1 MQFKVSSVRTG
12 GVLLTLLLSFPLL
25 AQEKDSVTVALDP
38 VVITGTRLEQQKSKV
53 PGSISVVTR
62 ETIEQSGHTSILPTL
77 ASQVPGLFLNARG
90 VIGYGVGPNSGG
102 TISIRGISGT
112 PNSRILVLIDGQP
125 QFMGIFGHP
134 IADAYTS
141 TDIERVEVLK
151 GAASLL
157 YGSNAMGG
165 AINIITRQAR
175 SEGLSGSTQLAYG
188 SFNSSKYNGNISY
201 KKRDFEAVIAFNSE
215 HTDGFRE
222 EGKDEFDNTTGYL
235 KVGYQLNKSW
245 AATIDGQ
252 LANATYFQPGTTEVP
267 LENDR
272 RKYLR
277 GRAALSLENT
287 FEKIQGAFKVFYN
300 AGKHEFTDGFRS
312 TDVNQGFTFYQNLKL
327 LPDNIITV
335 GVDYKNFGG
344 KAENDSLPPPARV
357 GFDEKQRV
365 NEVDFYALVEHT
377 FLEKLTLEGGIRFI
391 QNSQYGGNTTPAAGL
406 AYQATEST
414 TLKASAA
421 KAFRSPAIVDLFL
434 FPPSND
440 ELQPEE
446 VWNYEIGLMQ
456 SLMNKKVSLELSA
469 YISEGDNLIQEVP
482 SSTPGP
488 PQRRNTGAF
497 SNQGVDFQARYFFNT
512 DLDVMMNYSFLNVSE
527 TVLYAPRHT
536 LGVVANYDFHHF
548 GLQLDVQQL
557 ADLSIA
563 LSPEVPAESYTM
575 ANARLRWSVTDWIH
589 LFVEGKNL
597 LDQTY
602 QVELGYPMPG
612 INVLGGFHYK
622 F

>member
-1 MQFKVSSVRTG
+1 MRFKVFSVRVG
-12 GVLLTLLLSFPLL
+12 GLLLTLLLSLPLL
-25 AQEKDSVTVALDP
+25 AQERDTSTVELDP

-62 ETIEQSGHTSILPTL
+62 EAIEQSGHTNILPVL

-90 VIGYGVGPNSGG
+90 VIGYGIGPNSGG

-112 PNSRILVLIDGQP
+112 PNSRVLVLIDGQP

-165 AINIITRQAR
+165 AINIITRQAKD
-175 SEGLSGSTQLAYG
+175 GLNGSTQLAYG
-188 SFNSSKYNGNISY
+188 SFNSSKYNGTISY
-201 KKRDFEAVIAFNSE
+201 KKGDLEAMASLNSE
-215 HTDGFRE
+215 QTDGFRE
-222 EGKDEFDNTTGYL
+222 DGKDEFENTTGYL
-235 KVGYQLNKSW
+235 KVGYQLNESW
-245 AATIDGQ
+245 VATVDGQ
-252 LANATYFQPGTTEVP
+252 LANAIYYQPGTVEVP

-277 GRAALSLENT
+277 GRAALSLKNT
-287 FEKIQGAFKVFYN
+287 FDKVQGAFKVFYN

-312 TDVNQGFTFYQNLKL
+312 TDVNQGFTLYQNLTL

-344 KAENDSLPPPARV
+344 KAENDSLPPPAKV
-357 GFDEKQRV
+357 GFDKKQRI

-377 FLEKLTLEGGIRFI
+377 FWDKLTLEGGIRFI
-391 QNSQYGGNTTPAAGL
+391 QNSQYGGNTTPAVGL

-434 FPPSND
+434 FPPAN
-440 ELQPEE
+440 ENLKPEE
-446 VWNYEIGLMQ
+446 VWNYEVGLMQ
-456 SLMNKKVSLELSA
+456 TLMDKKVSLELSA
-469 YISEGDNLIQEVP
+469 FISEGDNLIQEVP
-482 SSTPGP
+482 SATPGP

-497 SNQGVDFQARYFFNT
+497 SNQGVDFQAKYFFNT
-512 DLDVMMNYSFLNVSE
+512 DLDMMLNYSFLDVSE

-536 LGVVANYDFHHF
+536 LGVVANYDFYRF

-557 ADLSIA
+557 ADLSIS
-563 LSPEVPAESYTM
+563 LSPEVPAESYTL
-575 ANARLRWSVTDWIH
+575 ANARFRWNVTDWMH
-589 LFVEGKNL
+589 LFVEGNNL

-602 QVELGYPMPG
+602 QIELGYPMPG
-612 INVLGGFHYK
+612 INVLGGFHYQ